1 MPARK
6 SFQPFCY
13 LCIHLNYAY
22 SIYSSFWQKLHRIQL
37 LIKSK
42 VERFIA
48 QPRHPLE
55 CSTKIAA
62 FKFGI
67 AASSS
72 SHHNN
77 HSPPC
82 HVSCVLP
89 VMTRAVKVSQ
99 WLEKVPTLRIFG
111 NQTAHWLWPLRC
123 HPNFTSTKAC
133 LAQCSVLTE
142 T

>member
-1 MPARK
+1 MHI
-6 SFQPFCY
+6 
-13 LCIHLNYAY
+13 L
-22 SIYSSFWQKLHRIQL
+22 SSFWQKLHRIQL

-48 QPRHPLE
+48 QPRHPLQ

-89 VMTRAVKVSQ
+89 VMSVMARAVNEPSRSFTVLGES
-99 WLEKVPTLRIFG
+99 LLVG
-111 NQTAHWLWPLRC
+111 NAY
-123 HPNFTSTKAC
+123 
-133 LAQCSVLTE
+133 
-142 T
+142 

>member
-1 MPARK
+1 MHI
-6 SFQPFCY
+6 
-13 LCIHLNYAY
+13 L
-22 SIYSSFWQKLHRIQL
+22 SSFWQKLHRIQL

-48 QPRHPLE
+48 QPRHPLQ
-55 CSTKIAA
+55 CFTKIAA

-67 AASSS
+67 TASSS

-89 VMTRAVKVSQ
+89 VMTRAVKEPSQ
-99 WLEKVPTLRIFG
+99 CFTVAGEGSYLE
-111 NQTAHWLWPLRC
+111 NLW
-123 HPNFTSTKAC
+123 
-133 LAQCSVLTE
+133 
-142 T
+142 